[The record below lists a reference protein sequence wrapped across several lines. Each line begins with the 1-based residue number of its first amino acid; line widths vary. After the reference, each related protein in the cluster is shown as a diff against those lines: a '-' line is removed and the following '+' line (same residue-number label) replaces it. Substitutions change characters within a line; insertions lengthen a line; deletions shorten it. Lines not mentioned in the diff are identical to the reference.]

1 MMNQGIQIWDQV
13 WRETDFFNLVTMA
26 NDLHSKKVHVSSFT
40 IHLIPSWHEAVVLES
55 SQVIHLNKLGE
66 LLTTGY

>member
-26 NDLHSKKVHVSSFT
+26 NDLHSKEVHVSSFT
-40 IHLIPSWHEAVVLES
+40 VHLIPFWNEAVVLEN